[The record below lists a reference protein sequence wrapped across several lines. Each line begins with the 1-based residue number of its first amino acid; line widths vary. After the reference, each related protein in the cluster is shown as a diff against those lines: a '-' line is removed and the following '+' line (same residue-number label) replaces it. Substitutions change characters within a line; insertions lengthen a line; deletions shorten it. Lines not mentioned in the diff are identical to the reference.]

1 MKRFLL
7 FSILCAWA
15 MVINAQT
22 IWYVSPN
29 GVGTGTSWADTCNLK
44 TAVQNA
50 SSGDQIWAAKG
61 RYLDSFTFKCP
72 VELYGGFMGCESTIE
87 DRNLNVNPPS
97 VITTQWAESS
107 CCQPKD
113 HALYDSSFN
122 CTIDGFTIKESGNEY
137 LYGGGIYITHANVTL
152 RNLIIEDNKAHCG
165 AGICLEHCTGRIE
178 NVIFRNNKVWDG
190 GAGLFLSRC
199 SSMVVVNVLF
209 DGNDATSGNGIN
221 NPNMPPNGKR
231 WGGALFAEATS
242 AELINCTFSS
252 NNAADS
258 GSGIT
263 VDSSTLHIVNS
274 IFDRVEFLR
283 LGNPI
288 THPSSL
294 HFEYCDTWQCSRRPT
309 SWSLQYDNTI
319 HHNPNFSS
327 TFHLLPGSPCIDAGN
342 NNFVPGDVL
351 WDLGLQ
357 PRISNGT
364 VDMGAYELQ

>member
-1 MKRFLL
+1 M
-7 FSILCAWA
+7 LCAWA
-15 MVINAQT
+15 TVINAQN
-22 IWYVSPN
+22 IYYVEP
-29 GVGTGTSWADTCNLK
+29 GGTGLGTSWSDAGNLK
-44 TAVQNA
+44 TALNSVSPNL
-50 SSGDQIWAAKG
+50 QIWAKHG
-61 RYLDSFTFKCP
+61 DYEDTFNIKCP
-72 VELYGGFMGCESTIE
+72 VELYGGFWGDESTIE
-87 DRNLNVNPPS
+87 DRNLNGNPPS
-97 VITTQWAESS
+97 VITTNYAESS

-152 RNLIIEDNKAHCG
+152 RNLIFEDNKAHCG
-165 AGICLEHCTGRIE
+165 AGVCLEHCTGRIE
-178 NVIFRNNKVWDG
+178 NVIFRNNHVWDG

-209 DGNDATSGNGIN
+209 DGNKTDLPHFIPHG
-221 NPNMPPNGKR
+221 MR
-231 WGGALFAEATS
+231 YGGALFVEATS
-242 AELINCTFSS
+242 AELINCTFTS

-283 LGNPI
+283 LGNPAI
-288 THPSSL
+288 DPSYI

-309 SWSLQYDNTI
+309 SWSLQYDNSI

-327 TFHLLPGSPCIDAGN
+327 SFHLQQGSPCIDSGN
-342 NNFVPGDVL
+342 NNFVPGDVQ
-351 WDLGLQ
+351 WDLDLQ
-357 PRISNGT
+357 PRVSNGT

>member
-1 MKRFLL
+1 MKGYLSAHEGRFPTGQGAAGLGELFPYLPYLRLKDDKEVEISPDIFTENHSSYAYVASGLNENELDCVIPVIFEKPWNRKLIRVLL
-7 FSILCAWA
+7 SD
-15 MVINAQT
+15 V
-22 IWYVSPN
+22 
-29 GVGTGTSWADTCNLK
+29 
-44 TAVQNA
+44 
-50 SSGDQIWAAKG
+50 
-61 RYLDSFTFKCP
+61 
-72 VELYGGFMGCESTIE
+72 
-87 DRNLNVNPPS
+87 
-97 VITTQWAESS
+97 
-107 CCQPKD
+107 
-113 HALYDSSFN
+113 
-122 CTIDGFTIKESGNEY
+122 
-137 LYGGGIYITHANVTL
+137 
-152 RNLIIEDNKAHCG
+152 
-165 AGICLEHCTGRIE
+165 E

-199 SSMVVVNVLF
+199 SSMVIVNVLF

-309 SWSLQYDNTI
+309 SWSLQYDNSI

-327 TFHLLPGSPCIDAGN
+327 SFHLQQGSPCIDSGN

-357 PRISNGT
+357 PRIFNGT